1 MSRILVT
8 TIYGHHHKKPIVE
21 ITFPKPA
28 PDRPKQLQRTVQLS
42 IDEARDLA
50 MNILQAA
57 ESAIQ
62 DAFIVE
68 FMSEILGDDRQ
79 AAAVLVAFRER
90 RHDRQDDPTA

>member
-1 MSRILVT
+1 MPKITVT
-8 TIYGHHHKKPIVE
+8 TIYGHKANKPLVE
-21 ITFPKPA
+21 IRLPRDKPDTPKA
-28 PDRPKQLQRTVQLS
+28 RRNMVQLS

-68 FMSEILGDDRQ
+68 FFQSAGLEEGQIGALLT
-79 AAAVLVAFRER
+79 VFRTR
-90 RHDRQDDPTA
+90 RHDRQNDASA